1 MKEELRRLV
10 ANAFSQES
18 AIGPVREY
26 LQSRILGVMQDAGAM
41 IPLAFC
47 GGTALR
53 FLYGMPRYSENLVFS
68 LERGEP
74 GFSLQPVVHRIT
86 GVLAREGYV
95 VDTGRERGTGAV
107 HSVMLRF
114 PGLPHELGLSRRK
127 EQVLSIRIE
136 VDTRPPVGAVLE
148 VSTVRVF
155 QLLRLQHHDRSSLL
169 AGKVHAVLTREYA
182 KGRDFYDLL
191 WYLSGR
197 GWPAPNMVLL
207 RNALEQSGWP
217 EERVAGI
224 DIGEELEA
232 RFRSLDWAAVRRDVL
247 PFLEKPGEADLLD
260 KADMCALLKGQN
272 W

>member
-1 MKEELRRLV
+1 MKEELRRIV
-10 ANAFSQES
+10 ETTASPSS
-18 AIGPVREY
+18 AVCPVREY

-41 IPLAFC
+41 IPLAFF

-53 FLYGMPRYSENLVFS
+53 FLYGMPRYSEDLDFS

-86 GVLAREGYV
+86 GVLAREGYA
-95 VDTGRERGTGAV
+95 VDEGRERGTGAV

-114 PGLPHELGLSRRK
+114 PGLLHELALSRRK

-136 VDTRPPVGAVLE
+136 VDTRPPDGAVLE

-207 RNALEQSGWP
+207 RNALTQSGWP

-232 RFRSLDWAAVRRDVL
+232 RFRSLAWAAVRRDVL
-247 PFLEKPGEADLLD
+247 PFLEKPGEADLLNET
-260 KADMCALLKGQN
+260 DMCALLKGLN

>member
-10 ANAFSQES
+10 ANTPSPAS
-18 AIGPVREY
+18 AVGPVREY
-26 LQSRILGVMQDAGAM
+26 LQSRILGLMQDAGAM
-41 IPLAFC
+41 ITLAIC

-53 FLYGMPRYSENLVFS
+53 FLFGMPRYSEDLDFS
-68 LERGEP
+68 LEREAP
-74 GFSLQPVVHRIT
+74 HFSLQPMVEKIT
-86 GVLAREGYV
+86 GVLAREGYA
-95 VDTGRERGTGAV
+95 VDAARSGETGAV

-114 PGLPHELGLSRRK
+114 PGLPHELGLSLRK
-127 EQVLSIRIE
+127 EQNLSIRIE
-136 VDTRPPVGAVLE
+136 VDTRPPGGAVLA

-169 AGKVHAVLTREYA
+169 AGKIHAVLTREYT
-182 KGRDFYDLL
+182 KGRDIYDLL

-207 RNALEQSGWP
+207 GNALAQSGWP
-217 EERVAGI
+217 GERVAGI
-224 DIGEELEA
+224 DLREELEE

-247 PFLEKPGEADLLD
+247 PFLEKPGEADLLNEN
-260 KADMCALLKGQN
+260 DMRALLRGLD

>member
-1 MKEELRRLV
+1 MKEELRRIV
-10 ANAFSQES
+10 ANTSSLASS
-18 AIGPVREY
+18 VCPTREY
-26 LQSRILGVMQDAGAM
+26 LQSRILGLMQDAGAM

-53 FLYGMPRYSENLVFS
+53 FLFGMPRYSEDLDFS
-68 LERGEP
+68 LERSAP
-74 GFSLQPVVHRIT
+74 GFSLQPIVARIT
-86 GVLAREGYV
+86 GVLAREGYA
-95 VDTGRERGTGAV
+95 VDTGRSRATGAV

-114 PGLPHELGLSRRK
+114 LGLPHELGLSRSK
-127 EQVLSIRIE
+127 GQNLSIRIE
-136 VDTRPPVGAVLE
+136 VDTRPPQGAVLE

-169 AGKVHAVLTREYA
+169 AGKIHAVLTREYA

-217 EERVAGI
+217 EERIADI
-224 DIGEELEA
+224 DLREELET

-247 PFLEKPGEADLLD
+247 PFLENPGEAVLLNEN
-260 KADMCALLKGQN
+260 DMCALLQGLD